1 MEPLAAEGIQLE
13 EEKEIGVFSC
23 PNEGGIKF
31 FQTHGSLQRLLDVGE
46 HLLALERGYTFDVI
60 KD

>member
-13 EEKEIGVFSC
+13 EEEESGVFSC
-23 PNEGGIKF
+23 PDEGCIIF
-31 FQTHGSLQRLLDVGE
+31 FQSHGSLQRHLDVGE